1 MTNLGTAPKR
11 DLYEALDTAMGA
23 RDNPLLCVIST
34 QAASDHAVLSEL
46 IDYGHKINAGEV
58 KTQAFT

>member
-1 MTNLGTAPKR
+1 
-11 DLYEALDTAMGA
+11 MGA

-46 IDYGHKINAGEV
+46 VDSFLFRDAAARRLRVLELQK
-58 KTQAFT
+58 